1 MRTHTTYPYVVPE
14 AFFAHYSEKLVAR
27 VSNLGHEELHVRS
40 CMRELRKHLRSVR
53 YEREQTQD
61 LLTQYVEAQPMAAAE

>member
-40 CMRELRKHLRSVR
+40 CMRELRRHLRSVR
-53 YEREQTQD
+53 AEREQTRD
-61 LLTQYVEAQPMAAAE
+61 LLSQHIGAQPAAAAE